1 MLFIKFYLYFL
12 VFFFF
17 KIKTKIFEGEKKNER
32 EMRLWS
38 KGNPVF
44 KKKRKNLSLFF
55 LNAKKEKRK
64 KKKERVKS

>member
-17 KIKTKIFEGEKKNER
+17 KIKTKRFEGEKKNEC

-64 KKKERVKS
+64 KRERVKS

>member
-17 KIKTKIFEGEKKNER
+17 KIETKRFEGGKKNKC

-38 KGNPVF
+38 KGNPVL
-44 KKKRKNLSLFF
+44 KKKKKLSLFF

-64 KKKERVKS
+64 KERVKS